1 MSIADTV
8 EADTPSPAARTDELL
23 LEVFGVL
30 KKFPGVVAL
39 DNVKFKLRRGTVHA
53 LMGENGA
60 GKSTLMKIIAG
71 VYVPDGGELRVKG
84 QPLKLTGPIDAL
96 NHGIAMIHQELNL
109 MAPMTVAENIWI
121 GREPRRFGF
130 VDHGELRRRT
140 QALFDNLKIELDPQV
155 KVGTLSIANRQ
166 MVEIAKAVSFESDV
180 LIMDEPTSALTDHEV
195 SHLFRIIRDLKSQ
208 GKGIVYITHKM
219 NELFEIADEVSVF
232 RDGKYIDTRLATE
245 VTRDQIIQMM
255 VGREI
260 TQMFPKEEVP
270 IGEVVLKVDKL
281 TVAGVFRD
289 ISFEVRAGE
298 IFGLAGLV
306 GSGRSNVAEAIFGVV
321 PATSGSIAINGQ
333 AVTIDSPAA
342 AMRHGMA
349 FLTED
354 RKETGCFL
362 SLDVLSNMDT
372 AVLSQ
377 RRYSKGGFV
386 QRAELERDCKTMANA
401 LKIKTPTL
409 GETIQ
414 NLSGGNQQKAL
425 IGRWLLTQPK
435 ILILDEPTRGI
446 DVGAKAEIH
455 RLVSELAGKGV
466 AVIMIS
472 SELPEVL
479 GMSDRVMVMHEGR
492 MTGIVERADADQ
504 VTIMDLASQ

>member
-1 MSIADTV
+1 MSTADTAEV
-8 EADTPSPAARTDELL
+8 DAPRRAAPAENLL
-23 LEVFGVL
+23 LEVSGVQ
-30 KKFPGVVAL
+30 KIFPGVVAL
-39 DNVKFKLRRGTVHA
+39 DNVKFKLRPGTVHA

-71 VYVPDGGELRVKG
+71 VYTPDGGELRVKG
-84 QPLKLTGPIDAL
+84 KALKLHGPLDAL

-121 GREPRRFGF
+121 GREPRRLGF

-140 QALFDNLKIELDPQV
+140 QALFDKLKIELDPEA

-195 SHLFRIIRDLKSQ
+195 NHLFRIIRDLRSQ

-232 RDGKYIDTRLATE
+232 RDGKYIDTKLSTE
-245 VTRDQIIQMM
+245 VTRDQIIHMM

-260 TQMFPKEEVP
+260 TQMFPKDEVP
-270 IGEVVLKVDKL
+270 IGDVVLKVENL
-281 TVAGVFRD
+281 TVDGIFRD

-321 PATSGSIAINGQ
+321 PATSGQITIKGRPA
-333 AVTIDSPAA
+333 TIDSPAT

-362 SLDVLSNMDT
+362 ILDVLCNMDT

-377 RRYSKGGFV
+377 RYVKGGFV
-386 QRAELERDCKTMANA
+386 QHAELERDCKAMANA
-401 LKIKTPTL
+401 LRIKTPTL

-425 IGRWLLTQPK
+425 IGRWLLTKPK

-455 RLVSELAGKGV
+455 RLVTKLAGEGV

-492 MTGIVERADADQ
+492 MTGIVDRADADQ